1 MNQGTLHSLLAEEA
15 DKRRIEELRRFIDY
29 HNYRYHTLDAPEITD
44 DEYNAAFQEL
54 LGLEERYPQWKTPD
68 SPTNRVGGQV
78 LSALETRR
86 HTLRMYSLDN
96 VFSTEDWQGFLKR
109 LENAL
114 PGVEPDFW
122 CDPKMDG
129 LALELVYENGRF
141 AEALTRGDGEVGEV
155 VTEAMRT
162 VRNLPK
168 VLRGVFPER
177 LEVRG
182 EVIFRR
188 TDFMALNERL
198 RKDNAKTFANPRN
211 AAAGSIR
218 QLDTSV
224 TASRPLRFL
233 AYGLGEVR
241 FGDMPP
247 WRTYAEVMA
256 RLRDFGFE
264 TPPGGRLCRGS
275 AAVEAYHAELAEKRE
290 TLAYEIDGVVMKLD
304 DLEAQEALGYT
315 ARAPRFAVAW
325 KFPAQQATTRLLDI
339 TIQVGRTGVLTP
351 VAELEPVSVSGVIV
365 SRATL
370 HNEDE
375 IRNRD
380 VRVGDRVVVQ
390 RAGDVIPEV
399 VRAVLSERSPDSEP
413 FVFPHVCPACGQA
426 ASRIEGEAAWRCVN
440 LSCPAVIRQSLA
452 HFVSKA
458 GLDIEGLGQRW
469 IELLVSSNRVRTP
482 ADLFTLTVSEL
493 LHYER
498 MGVKLATKF
507 VDSLQ
512 RAKKEATLQRLI
524 CALGIR
530 HVGEQTARTLASAYA
545 DMDAL
550 GAASPEE
557 LQTLPDIGPEV
568 ASAIRAF
575 FEDKPNVDLLA
586 RLKELGLWP
595 VQLETPRAPVGPL
608 TGMKVLFTGS
618 LSMPRS
624 QAQRMAEEAGA
635 EIAASVSKK
644 LSLLVVGDEPGSKLE
659 KARTLGIRVVDE
671 AAFLALLNKGDG
683 TPVGEDAADAP
694 RASIEGNG

>member
-1 MNQGTLHSLLAEEA
+1 
-15 DKRRIEELRRFIDY
+15 
-29 HNYRYHTLDAPEITD
+29 
-44 DEYNAAFQEL
+44 
-54 LGLEERYPQWKTPD
+54 
-68 SPTNRVGGQV
+68 
-78 LSALETRR
+78 
-86 HTLRMYSLDN
+86 MYSLDN
-96 VFSTEDWQGFLKR
+96 VFSAEDWRGFLKR

-114 PGVEPDFW
+114 PGVEDAYW

-129 LALELVYENGRF
+129 LALELVYENGRL
-141 AEALTRGDGEVGEV
+141 AEALTRGDGEIGEV
-155 VTEAMRT
+155 VTAAMQT

-168 VLRGVFPER
+168 VLRGEAPER

-188 TDFMALNERL
+188 KDFAALNERL
-198 RKDNAKTFANPRN
+198 RRENAKTFANPRN
-211 AAAGSIR
+211 AAAGSVR

-233 AYGLGEVR
+233 AYGFGEVR
-241 FGDMPP
+241 FGATPA
-247 WRTYAEVMA
+247 WRTYTEVMA
-256 RLRDFGFE
+256 RLQAFGFE

-275 AAVEAYHAELAEKRE
+275 GEVEAYYASLGEHRE
-290 TLAYEIDGVVMKLD
+290 SLAYEIDGVVMKLD

-315 ARAPRFAVAW
+315 ARAPRFAIAW

-351 VAELEPVSVSGVIV
+351 VAELDPVSVGGVIV

-399 VRAVLSERSPDSEP
+399 VRAVLSERAADSEP
-413 FVFPHVCPACGQA
+413 FAFPHICPSCGQE
-426 ASRIEGEAAWRCVN
+426 ASRLEGEVAWRCVN
-440 LSCPAVIRQSLA
+440 VSCPAMLRQSLT

-469 IELLVSSNRVRTP
+469 IELLVSSKRVRTP
-482 ADLFTLTVSEL
+482 ADLFTLKVEEL
-493 LHYER
+493 LHYDR

-507 VDSLQ
+507 VDSLD
-512 RAKKEATLQRLI
+512 RARKEATLQRLL

-530 HVGEQTARTLASAYA
+530 HVGEQTAKTLAAAYA

-550 GAASPEE
+550 RTADPED
-557 LQTLPDIGPEV
+557 LQTLPDVGPEV
-568 ASAIRAF
+568 AGAIRAF
-575 FEDKPNVDLLA
+575 FADGPNVELLA

-595 VQLETPRAPVGPL
+595 VHVPEARPSSGPL
-608 TGMKVLFTGS
+608 AGMKVLFTGS

-624 QAQRMAEEAGA
+624 KAQRLAEDAGA
-635 EIAASVSKK
+635 EIAGGVSRK
-644 LSLLVVGDEPGSKLE
+644 LTLLVAGDDPGSKLE
-659 KARTLGIRVVDE
+659 KARALDVRVVDE
-671 AAFLALLNKGDG
+671 AGFLALLRTETEAPDGDSG
-683 TPVGEDAADAP
+683 NAAQD
-694 RASIEGNG
+694 SEEGRG

>member
-1 MNQGTLHSLLAEEA
+1 MIS
-15 DKRRIEELRRFIDY
+15 KRRRR
-29 HNYRYHTLDAPEITD
+29 
-44 DEYNAAFQEL
+44 
-54 LGLEERYPQWKTPD
+54 
-68 SPTNRVGGQV
+68 
-78 LSALETRR
+78 
-86 HTLRMYSLDN
+86 
-96 VFSTEDWQGFLKR
+96 
-109 LENAL
+109 
-114 PGVEPDFW
+114 
-122 CDPKMDG
+122 
-129 LALELVYENGRF
+129 
-141 AEALTRGDGEVGEV
+141 
-155 VTEAMRT
+155 
-162 VRNLPK
+162 
-168 VLRGVFPER
+168 
-177 LEVRG
+177 
-182 EVIFRR
+182 
-188 TDFMALNERL
+188 
-198 RKDNAKTFANPRN
+198 
-211 AAAGSIR
+211 
-218 QLDTSV
+218 SV
-224 TASRPLRFL
+224 
-233 AYGLGEVR
+233 
-241 FGDMPP
+241 
-247 WRTYAEVMA
+247 
-256 RLRDFGFE
+256 
-264 TPPGGRLCRGS
+264 
-275 AAVEAYHAELAEKRE
+275 
-290 TLAYEIDGVVMKLD
+290 
-304 DLEAQEALGYT
+304 YT

-325 KFPAQQATTRLLDI
+325 KVPAQQATTRLLDI

-399 VRAVLSERSPDSEP
+399 VRAVLSERSPDSQP
-413 FVFPHVCPACGQA
+413 FVCPSDVCPACGQA

-575 FEDKPNVDLLA
+575 SRTSPTSLC
-586 RLKELGLWP
+586 WP
-595 VQLETPRAPVGPL
+595 ASRNWGCGRFSRKRRVLRSGP
-608 TGMKVLFTGS
+608 
-618 LSMPRS
+618 
-624 QAQRMAEEAGA
+624 
-635 EIAASVSKK
+635 
-644 LSLLVVGDEPGSKLE
+644 
-659 KARTLGIRVVDE
+659 
-671 AAFLALLNKGDG
+671 
-683 TPVGEDAADAP
+683 
-694 RASIEGNG
+694 